1 MQTYTHGS
9 LFGVQYVYNAFLIA
23 CRGNGCVPSGGP
35 CSNPFRKTDA
45 KRQLL
50 RFHLWVTRLR
60 YKEVERQVTRYI
72 LRRLLSGVLTVLMV
86 FVINFI
92 IIKAAPGDPI
102 KTIMGKETDDPVLRE
117 ALMEKWGLNKSLP
130 EQFWSQ
136 FSNAL
141 KGDLGTS
148 IIYNRSV
155 NEMIG
160 ERLGATILLG
170 LVSALLALII
180 GTTLGIFCA
189 RHEGSFTDGLL
200 STISYALDA
209 MPSFWL
215 GLMLII
221 LLSSKLGLL
230 PTQGMTDARASYQGA
245 RHVLDVLHHLVLPT
259 LTLVLITMPGYFR
272 IAKSSIQQV
281 TSEDFIV
288 TLRATGMSEKKIFRK
303 YIFKNA
309 ILPTVTMFGITL
321 AFLVTGVTLI
331 EIVFSWPGTGRLT
344 MTAIN
349 QRDYPTLMG
358 IYLIMSVSVAV
369 VMVLVD
375 IAYAFLDPRIRYDQ

>member
-1 MQTYTHGS
+1 MS
-9 LFGVQYVYNAFLIA
+9 
-23 CRGNGCVPSGGP
+23 
-35 CSNPFRKTDA
+35 
-45 KRQLL
+45 
-50 RFHLWVTRLR
+50 
-60 YKEVERQVTRYI
+60 RYI
-72 LRRLLSGVLTVLMV
+72 LKRLISGFLTVLMV
-86 FVINFI
+86 FLINFV
-92 IIKAAPGDPI
+92 IIKSAPGDPI

-117 ALMEKWGLNKSLP
+117 ALREKWGLNKSYP
-130 EQFWSQ
+130 KQFWAQ
-136 FSNAL
+136 FSSAM

-155 NEMIG
+155 NEMIQ
-160 ERLGATILLG
+160 ERLMPTILLG
-170 LVSALLALII
+170 LVSAILALLI
-180 GTTLGIFCA
+180 GTGLGIACA
-189 RHEGSFTDGLL
+189 RREGSLMDRSL
-200 STISYALDA
+200 SAVSYALDA

-221 LLSSKLGLL
+221 ILASKLGIL
-230 PTQGMTDARASYQGA
+230 PAQGMFNARARYTGT
-245 RHVLDVLHHLVLPT
+245 RYVLDVLHHLVLPA
-259 LTLVLITMPGYFR
+259 LTLILITMPGYFR

-288 TLRATGMSEKKIFRK
+288 TLRATGMSKKKIFRK

-344 MTAIN
+344 MTAIT

-358 IYLIMSVSVAV
+358 IYLVMSMSVAV

-375 IAYAFLDPRIRYDQ
+375 IVYAMLDPRIRYDR